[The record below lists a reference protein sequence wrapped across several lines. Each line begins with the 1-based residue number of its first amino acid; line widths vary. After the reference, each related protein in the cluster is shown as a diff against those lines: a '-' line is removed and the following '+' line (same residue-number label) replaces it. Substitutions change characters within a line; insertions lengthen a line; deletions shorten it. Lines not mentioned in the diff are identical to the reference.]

1 MIEIAKI
8 GQFGE
13 FLKTWSLRSNSV
25 TKQVKN
31 WWKMPK
37 LRNSKLKTQK
47 CDILSHFQTMCSSFF
62 HFEFKIFATFQVLDK
77 SKEILHRMTKE
88 LGKSVEKNV

>member
-1 MIEIAKI
+1 MKLAVKQCYQTSQKLVENAKNEK
-8 GQFGE
+8 F
-13 FLKTWSLRSNSV
+13 N
-25 TKQVKN
+25 
-31 WWKMPK
+31 
-37 LRNSKLKTQK
+37 

>member
-1 MIEIAKI
+1 MQK
-8 GQFGE
+8 
-13 FLKTWSLRSNSV
+13 V
-25 TKQVKN
+25 
-31 WWKMPK
+31 
-37 LRNSKLKTQK
+37 K